1 MKYSYDRPDLQSIFT
16 QKCLMRF
23 EYLSTNGFELA
34 GITRDSYGSE
44 VTYKNRTT
52 GVKVS
57 FEVRENE
64 IFVYLIRLIDGEIP
78 DYLDA
83 PSRWFYLDN
92 LVKLRSP
99 TTNVPRKEGGD
110 WFTPDD
116 VDRFLSVYAELLK
129 EYGEDV
135 LRGDFSVFSELERQV
150 ARPRPSGNADELEL
164 IRSDEE
170 LSAQMDRLATQ
181 LVEYYDTYFS
191 ELRRQLSRP
200 DVFAEAVPAF
210 LRGYKRVISVGAKDG
225 LIVAHFP
232 IELGM
237 TISAKD
243 SGSAV
248 MRFPSLPDAGE
259 DSYEFIWSPNVPVRV
274 LVNDLSGGE
283 DIEMEIPPEEAS
295 WGVAVFRTPQ
305 QRVDVTTGELTWQAP
320 WTRLAAADF
329 QHLRFW
335 EDTERAKREAWED
348 VKPYVRGIE
357 HHYPAY
363 DEPSDDPTTLENTD
377 EVRAEIGDQD
387 VVVEE
392 PDDSTLGVELP
403 EKHFATLPEQSTF
416 SFD

>member
-1 MKYSYDRPDLQSIFT
+1 MTYSYDRLDLQSIFT

-23 EYLSTNGFELA
+23 EYLSTYGFELA
-34 GITRDSYGSE
+34 DITRDSYGSE

-83 PSRWFYLDN
+83 PSRWFYLGN

-116 VDRFLSVYAELLK
+116 VDRFLTVYAELLK

-135 LRGDFSVFSELERQV
+135 LRGDFSVFYELERQV
-150 ARPRPSGNADELEL
+150 ARPKPSGNTDELEL

-170 LSAQMDRLATQ
+170 LSAQMDRLKTQ

-191 ELRRQLSRP
+191 ELRRHLSRP
-200 DVFAEAVPAF
+200 DLFAEAVPAF

-225 LIVAHFP
+225 IIVVHFP
-232 IELGM
+232 IELGI
-237 TISAKD
+237 TLSPKD

-248 MRFPSLPDAGE
+248 MRFPSQLDARE
-259 DSYEFIWSPNVPVRV
+259 DSYEFI
-274 LVNDLSGGE
+274 
-283 DIEMEIPPEEAS
+283 
-295 WGVAVFRTPQ
+295 
-305 QRVDVTTGELTWQAP
+305 
-320 WTRLAAADF
+320 
-329 QHLRFW
+329 
-335 EDTERAKREAWED
+335 
-348 VKPYVRGIE
+348 
-357 HHYPAY
+357 
-363 DEPSDDPTTLENTD
+363 
-377 EVRAEIGDQD
+377 
-387 VVVEE
+387 
-392 PDDSTLGVELP
+392 
-403 EKHFATLPEQSTF
+403 
-416 SFD
+416 